1 MKGKT
6 IVFDLGGV
14 LIDWNP
20 RYLYRELI
28 PSEKDMDY
36 FLDNICTSE
45 WNELQDAGRSL
56 EEATSILIAH
66 FPEYSDLIA
75 AYYGSWQKMLR
86 GSFPAT
92 VESLKKL
99 IDKDYRLLALTN
111 WSNET
116 FPIALELFDFLHWF
130 EGILVS
136 GKEKMKKPDPAIFN
150 LLVKRFHLNPS
161 ETLFIDDNPQ
171 NVLAAS
177 RLGIDT
183 IHFSGNSQ
191 LIDQLRSRGID
202 LD

>member
-92 VESLKKL
+92 LESLKKL